1 MEQMR
6 SHKNSGYCPFNATLK
21 VKLNFRSMSP
31 ASIHYYNDWS
41 SLNYMYGVVNISYH
55 EDAKVKIK
63 KRRRNSLEYGVRCV
77 SRCTLK
83 GPSFYWQHIF

>member
-1 MEQMR
+1 
-6 SHKNSGYCPFNATLK
+6 
-21 VKLNFRSMSP
+21 MSP

-63 KRRRNSLEYGVRCV
+63 KIKNSLEYGLRYA
-77 SRCTLK
+77 RRTLK
-83 GPSFYWQHIF
+83 DPSFYWLHMF